1 MPLCCGD
8 GGVTSMA
15 TSTSQILA
23 GHLIVGAVVSIPLAC
38 KVIRKEK
45 CEGPGALL
53 GPAGRVLL
61 VLLLATQFWPLLVL
75 ILLCYKWGKI

>member
-1 MPLCCGD
+1 MPLHCED
-8 GGVTSMA
+8 GGVTSVA

-23 GHLIVGAVVSIPLAC
+23 GYLTVGVVVSIPLAY

-45 CEGPGALL
+45 SEGSGALL

-61 VLLLATQFWPLLVL
+61 VLLLATLFWPLLFL
-75 ILLCYKWGKI
+75 MLLCDKWGKI